1 MFCIRNYIYL
11 FLQILLACISILF
24 IQYCAVIKAPSGGP
38 KDVTPPYML
47 NVNPP
52 TGSLNYKGEKI
63 VIQFSEYMNPKSIE
77 NGIRIFPNIKG
88 ELPILING
96 DIVTIDFPDVLEL
109 NQTYVVNL
117 SRNITDEHGVELTD
131 AISLAYST
139 GDRISKGSI
148 SGIVYGE
155 GNSAVHLWKIKN
167 YNNLHDIFFTEPN
180 YITDVSNKGKFNF
193 QYLSKADYLIL
204 SLDRNFA
211 GLPLNANRMSY
222 GLNWN
227 KIIALQSDQHLLNVH
242 MFKGK
247 EKSEL
252 RLLSGEWYGEN
263 WGRIMFNQS
272 LKNITEDYKLKII
285 YDNKINTPVTS
296 FIDPE
301 DENSLIFLHPS
312 LIEVSKD
319 FKMIL
324 NDFYID
330 KNTYLDS
337 TSLNIFLSE
346 FDTSLIRITSP
357 KSDIKI
363 APTISNEEDYI
374 ELKFSKPIPTDK
386 NFDYQLFKND
396 TIKVKERT
404 KIVNPMQV
412 NIVPQDSWGPRT
424 NYLLKLKDNI
434 LQDTT
439 IVLNISTLN
448 YVRHGGL
455 RIPIK
460 GSKISSI
467 GAEIENIENK
477 ELKKLSFVN
486 SENEII
492 FDRIP
497 EGKYTITIFN
507 DINNDDE
514 YSFGTVKPFI
524 PAEWF
529 YVMSDTIEI
538 RGNWDIELP
547 TLNVEEVYK

>member
-1 MFCIRNYIYL
+1 M
-11 FLQILLACISILF
+11 
-24 IQYCAVIKAPSGGP
+24 
-38 KDVTPPYML
+38 TPPYIL
-47 NVNPP
+47 NVSPS
-52 TGSLNYKGEKI
+52 TGSMNYKGEKI

-96 DIVTIDFPDVLEL
+96 DNVTIDFPDDLEL

-139 GDRISKGSI
+139 GDKISKGSI

-155 GNSAVHLWKIKN
+155 GKSAVHLWKIKD
-167 YNNLHDIFFTEPN
+167 YKNLHDIFLTEPN

-211 GLPLNANRMSY
+211 GMPINTNRMSY

-227 KIIALQSDQHLLNVH
+227 KIITLQSDQHLLNVH

-252 RLLSGEWYGEN
+252 KLLSGEWYGEK
-263 WGRIMFNQS
+263 WGRIFFNQS
-272 LKNITEDYKLKII
+272 LKNINEDYKLKII
-285 YDNKINTPVTS
+285 YDNKVNTLVTS

-301 DENSLIFLHPS
+301 DENSLIFLDPS
-312 LIEVSKD
+312 LIEVQKN
-319 FKMIL
+319 FKMII

-330 KNTYLDS
+330 ENTYLDS
-337 TSLNIFLSE
+337 VSLNIFLSE
-346 FDTSLIRITSP
+346 LDTSLIKITSP

-363 APTISNEEDYI
+363 APTNSNEEDYI
-374 ELKFSKPIPTDK
+374 ELKFSKPIPVDK

-396 TIKVKERT
+396 TIEVKEKV

-412 NIVPQDSWGPRT
+412 NIAPQDSWDPRT
-424 NYLLKLKDNI
+424 NYLLIFKDNI

-439 IVLNISTLN
+439 IELNINTLN
-448 YVRHGGL
+448 YVRYGGL

-460 GSKISSI
+460 GTKISSI
-467 GAEIENIENK
+467 AAEIGNIENK
-477 ELKKLSFVN
+477 ELKKVSFVN

-514 YSFGTVKPFI
+514 YSFGTVKSFI